1 MGTTTITTN
10 NIKTR
15 TPVIVPPMSTTPR
28 VSDLDVLMAAKH
40 IDNTKTPPKNQV
52 KSTVISP
59 SPLANNFQRSLFS
72 TNTVKIVRPV
82 RSQELKI
89 FSCHLT
95 PEISSPKPPLPS
107 PISDETS
114 NQSNIDETLST
125 LTQTSSEQKPDNQI
139 DEKSDDSS
147 SNTSDIR
154 HDLSDDSLNSLNEH
168 YHIRQ
173 LLKSSKW
180 MITLINKTFNSF
192 L

>member
-1 MGTTTITTN
+1 MGTTTITSN
-10 NIKTR
+10 NIKAR

-40 IDNTKTPPKNQV
+40 IDNNKTPPKNQL

-95 PEISSPKPPLPS
+95 PEISSPKPPLSS
-107 PISDETS
+107 PLSDT
-114 NQSNIDETLST
+114 IDETIST
-125 LTQTSSEQKPDNQI
+125 LTPTSSEQKPDNQI
-139 DEKSDDSS
+139 IEKNDDSS
-147 SNTSDIR
+147 SKHFR
-154 HDLSDDSLNSLNEH
+154 
-168 YHIRQ
+168 Y
-173 LLKSSKW
+173 
-180 MITLINKTFNSF
+180 
-192 L
+192 